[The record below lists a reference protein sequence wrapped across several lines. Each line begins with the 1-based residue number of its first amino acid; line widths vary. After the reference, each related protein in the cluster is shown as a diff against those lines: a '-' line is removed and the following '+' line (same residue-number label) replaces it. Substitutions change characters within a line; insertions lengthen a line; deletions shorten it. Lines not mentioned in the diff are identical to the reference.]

1 MKKIK
6 KILFTTAIMAGTLM
20 SFVVSAAEEAPLRIR
35 IQQKAAF

>member
-20 SFVVSAAEEAPLRIR
+20 SFVVSAAEESP
-35 IQQKAAF
+35 AAD